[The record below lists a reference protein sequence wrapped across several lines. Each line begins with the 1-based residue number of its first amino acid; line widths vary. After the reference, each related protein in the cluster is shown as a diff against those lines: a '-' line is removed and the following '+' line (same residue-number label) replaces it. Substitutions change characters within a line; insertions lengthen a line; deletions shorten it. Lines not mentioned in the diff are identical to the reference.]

1 VKTKSLFFAK
11 PVWLIIILFLI
22 VNIIIFVTGDP
33 SAHRICGNY
42 GYYWLEFDLE
52 NYEFTDPHN
61 PSYPYTKMA
70 PGFAFFL
77 KAFLPICNPPNFDIV
92 VIIQIIFLLI
102 IGLAL
107 RYFVEGVLPGYGN
120 IAFIFM
126 IFNPNSLAFANM
138 VRYENLLALTV
149 FGAFAGA
156 LLFVSK
162 PRIWPAV
169 LCGFSLGLSCWVK
182 PVTQYLVLMLPF
194 VFPFLALV
202 SIHRFRLFRD
212 IGAGA
217 LAMLVAVIIIL
228 PWLIHMQ
235 KSGEG
240 FRVHSHITESTALKD
255 MVWLVEEE
263 QLKLEGEQLR
273 HSGSFLTMKEELP
286 QKYSNW
292 DELSPIQRSILR
304 TECYYEHIKNNPY
317 PLHVIATT
325 AVISWLRTLVAGGT
339 GEVHDL
345 FGIKATRINPKDSF
359 TYSYIPDS
367 NYTAFYGLK
376 ILCESFSVM
385 MRILGLIGIW
395 QLIRRREY
403 GILSVVIG
411 LVSFIVLAHLLAGR
425 PRFRIPIEAPLMMLS
440 VYGVEWIKNKFLFF
454 MNIGKP
460 INRD

>member
-1 VKTKSLFFAK
+1 MKTKSLFFTK

-33 SAHRICGNY
+33 SAHRPCSNY

-52 NYEFTDPHN
+52 NYELTDPEN
-61 PSYPYTKMA
+61 PSYPYTRRA

-102 IGLAL
+102 IGLVL
-107 RYFVEGVLPGYGN
+107 RYFVERVLPGYGN
-120 IAFIFM
+120 IALIFM
-126 IFNPNSLAFANM
+126 IFNPNSLAIANM

-212 IGAGA
+212 VGAGA

-228 PWLIHMQ
+228 PWMLHMQ

-240 FRVHSHITESTALKD
+240 FRVHSHMTEYIALKD
-255 MVWLVEEE
+255 MVGYVEGE
-263 QLKLEGEQLR
+263 QLKLDDGQFE
-273 HSGSFLTMKEELP
+273 HSIKEELP

-292 DELSPIQRSILR
+292 DELSPVQRDILK
-304 TECYYEHIKNNPY
+304 TEYAYEYIKSNPY
-317 PLHVIATT
+317 PMHVIATT

-345 FGIKATRINPKDSF
+345 FGIKATRSNPKDTL
-359 TYSYIPDS
+359 TYKYSPES
-367 NYTAFYGLK
+367 NYLAFYELK
-376 ILCESFSVM
+376 ILCESFSVA

-403 GILSVVIG
+403 GILSVLIG
-411 LVSFIVLAHLLAGR
+411 LVSFVVLAHLLAGR
-425 PRFRIPIEAPLMMLS
+425 PRYRIPYEAPLMMLS
-440 VYGVEWIKNKFLFF
+440 VYGVEWIKNKFF

-460 INRD
+460 IN